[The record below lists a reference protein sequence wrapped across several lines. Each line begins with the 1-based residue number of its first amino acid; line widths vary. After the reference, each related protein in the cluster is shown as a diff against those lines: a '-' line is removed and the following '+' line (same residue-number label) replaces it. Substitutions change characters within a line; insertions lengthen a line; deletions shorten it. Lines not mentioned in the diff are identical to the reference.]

1 MKSMTGYG
9 KARREIEGRA
19 LTVELKSVNNRF
31 LDINCKLP
39 RAFFF
44 LEDALRKTVQ
54 ARLGRGRVDVFLTY
68 EDNRECEKSVQVD
81 TRLAE
86 GYLSAAGQ
94 LRRKFQVADDL
105 SVTALMKFPDV
116 VKPISLEEDE
126 AALTELLK
134 VTLDAALDQIEQMR
148 LHEGENLK
156 KDLLMRLEN
165 VRALTVRLKE
175 RAPLVSKELGAKLRA
190 RVEELLAGVPVDEN
204 KLLNEVAFLTD
215 KVSIDEELARLD
227 SHISQMAKML
237 EAKDAMGRKLDFI
250 VQEFNREA
258 NTVCSKANDTIVT
271 AIGLDLKSEIEKIR
285 EQVQNVE

>member
-1 MKSMTGYG
+1 MRLVMRIETTADETTVWLTGELDHHA
-9 KARREIEGRA
+9 AR
-19 LTVELKSVNNRF
+19 
-31 LDINCKLP
+31 
-39 RAFFF
+39 
-44 LEDALRKTVQ
+44 
-54 ARLGRGRVDVFLTY
+54 
-68 EDNRECEKSVQVD
+68 
-81 TRLAE
+81 
-86 GYLSAAGQ
+86 Q
-94 LRRKFQVADDL
+94 LRQKFQVADDL

-116 VKPISLEEDE
+116 VKPMSLEEDE
-126 AALTELLK
+126 AALTDLLK

-148 LHEGENLK
+148 LQEGENLK

-165 VRALTVRLKE
+165 VRVLTARLKE

-237 EAKDAMGRKLDFI
+237 EAKEAMGRKLDFI

>member
-39 RAFFF
+39 RTFFF

-68 EDNRECEKSVQVD
+68 EDNRECEKAVQVD

-86 GYLSAAGQ
+86 GYLSAARQ
-94 LRRKFQVADDL
+94 LRQKFQVADDM

-116 VKPISLEEDE
+116 VKPMSLEEDE
-126 AALTELLK
+126 AALTDLLK

-148 LHEGENLK
+148 LQEGENLK

-165 VRALTVRLKE
+165 VRVLTARLKE

-237 EAKDAMGRKLDFI
+237 EAKEAMGRKLDFI